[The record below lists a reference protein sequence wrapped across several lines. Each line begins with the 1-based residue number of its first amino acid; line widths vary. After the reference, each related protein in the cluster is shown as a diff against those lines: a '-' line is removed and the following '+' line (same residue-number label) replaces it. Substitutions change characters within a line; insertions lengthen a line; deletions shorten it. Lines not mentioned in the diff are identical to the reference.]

1 MILVGGIPT
10 PLKHMKVS
18 WDDEIS
24 NWMEVIKFNET
35 YESQLGWLNS
45 QLNGKHKIHVP
56 NHQSDPYYRHISPW
70 NNDISSRIS
79 CAKGHTRSDSSS
91 LMRWCD
97 RTAWVPGSAN
107 ASPAWQG
114 WILRMDEMVGWCCV
128 NLKPA
133 LKDMQNGKW
142 TKPTLEVSS
151 TMFNLCV
158 STTKRMWIMSA
169 SVTPVIFMAE
179 MVPRSQPFWLLW
191 VVQIQGPQGS
201 SMDLF
206 RLRTVALMVPSKLEK
221 MPTP

>member
-1 MILVGGIPT
+1 MTSLPGFHAPKDILAVTAHHWCGGAI
-10 PLKHMKVS
+10 
-18 WDDEIS
+18 E
-24 NWMEVIKFNET
+24 
-35 YESQLGWLNS
+35 
-45 QLNGKHKIHVP
+45 
-56 NHQSDPYYRHISPW
+56 
-70 NNDISSRIS
+70 
-79 CAKGHTRSDSSS
+79 
-91 LMRWCD
+91 
-97 RTAWVPGSAN
+97 TAWVPGSAN

-191 VVQIQGPQGS
+191 VVQIQGSPGVLHGLVQIENRSTDG
-201 SMDLF
+201 
-206 RLRTVALMVPSKLEK
+206 AQ
-221 MPTP
+221 